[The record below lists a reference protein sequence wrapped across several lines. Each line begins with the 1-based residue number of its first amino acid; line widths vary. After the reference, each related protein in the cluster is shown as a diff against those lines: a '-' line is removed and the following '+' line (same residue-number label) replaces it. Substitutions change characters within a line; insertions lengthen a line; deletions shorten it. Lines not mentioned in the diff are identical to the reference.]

1 MIENAALSKLPVIKP
16 LSANLEKFL
25 ELAINSRARDK
36 CAMHAAR
43 IRANLKNVA
52 GPSREFQL
60 WCWWHEDLRKIPGER
75 RAQRLYERGSKMTRP
90 WDITLDD
97 DVREEG
103 LIALL
108 AYTRVVNGESY
119 VADQAPPLTPSHG

>member
-1 MIENAALSKLPVIKP
+1 MTLWI
-16 LSANLEKFL
+16 
-25 ELAINSRARDK
+25 
-36 CAMHAAR
+36 
-43 IRANLKNVA
+43 

-60 WCWWHEDLRKIPGER
+60 WCWWHEDLRKIRGER

-108 AYTRVVNGESY
+108 A
-119 VADQAPPLTPSHG
+119 